1 MTFGTGL
8 RILAAATMFGA
19 ASPTAAD
26 TRCRDLHDAVYW
38 GETDR
43 IAELLEGGADVDC
56 RQRGGIT
63 PLMYAVEQGQL
74 DVARVLLEHG
84 ANTKVRNDNGLTA
97 LGYAQFLREA
107 GRGAGG
113 AGGDYAS
120 VVDLLSKAA
129 PIPK

>member
-1 MTFGTGL
+1 MTIGTGFRAL
-8 RILAAATMFGA
+8 VAATFLAAATSA
-19 ASPTAAD
+19 AAD
-26 TRCRDLHDAVYW
+26 TRCRALHDAVYW

-43 IAELLEGGADVDC
+43 VAELLDIGADVDC

-63 PLMYAVEQGQL
+63 PLMYAVEQGRL
-74 DVARVLLEHG
+74 DVARVLLENG
-84 ANTKVRNDNGLTA
+84 ANTKLRNDNGLTA
-97 LGYAQFLREA
+97 LGYARFLREA

-113 AGGDYAS
+113 AVGDYAS